1 MTDGIVLLVHPKIEL
16 IVNNVVAMFSIGL
29 NRISIEAAII
39 KGNSTNINNNV
50 RTIVFGGNFYTDV
63 EISTLNNKL
72 RKNSIIF
79 NIENVSSN
87 FMTDTYLS
95 FLKQFH
101 IWDYSAANAVALSEK
116 VKRRVTHVKLFYC
129 QSLARIPEIP
139 DKDIDVLFYGSFNE
153 RRSTILDDLR
163 ARGLRV
169 CAVYGVYGEKLDE
182 LIARSKVVLNIHFY
196 ENGHFQSTRV
206 FDLLANQRA
215 VVCEESP
222 VGDVDPDLAE
232 SLILAPYERLA
243 DAVEE
248 LVRDDARRERV
259 AAAGHDAL
267 VRRRPREILMGALA
281 ESEGAVLPSAAVVGS
296 GKSYDHTMVNI
307 DFDVRWQPDIVADIT
322 DSGLFEREFN
332 SAKYGLV
339 RLVRGW
345 FDTIVVSHVLEHLPD
360 LVGAMTNLLDLLA
373 EGGELRVTV
382 PYDLSYG
389 AWQDPTH
396 AHAFNERSWL
406 YYCEWYWYLGWSESR
421 FDLISQ
427 KFVRSPHGNA
437 LAEKGVPEEEMLRT
451 PRAIDEMQVVLR
463 KRALSDDE
471 RAYGRATCGDM
482 RFANQA

>member
-1 MTDGIVLLVHPKIEL
+1 MVDGIVLLVHPKIEF
-16 IVNNVVAMFSIGL
+16 IVNNVVTMFSVGLNQIGL
-29 NRISIEAAII
+29 EASTI
-39 KGNSTNINNNV
+39 KGNGIHVADNV
-50 RTIVFGGNFYTDV
+50 RAIIFGGNFYNDL
-63 EISTLNNKL
+63 EILHLNSKL
-72 RKNSIIF
+72 KRNSIIF
-79 NIENVSSN
+79 NTENVLSS
-87 FMTDTYLS
+87 FMTSTYLC

-101 IWDYSAANAVALSEK
+101 IWDYSAANAVALSER
-116 VKRRVTHVKLFYC
+116 VKRPVTHVKLFYC
-129 QSLARIPEIP
+129 QNLARIPEVF
-139 DKDIDVLFYGSFNE
+139 DKDIDVLFYGSFNR
-153 RRSTILDDLR
+153 RRSTVLDDLR
-163 ARGLRV
+163 ARDLRV
-169 CAVYGVYGEKLDE
+169 SAVFGVYGEKLDE

-196 ENGHFQSTRV
+196 ENGHFESTRI
-206 FDLLANQRA
+206 FDLLANRQA

-222 VGDVDPDLAE
+222 VGDVDPDLAG
-232 SLILAPYERLA
+232 SLLLAPYERLA
-243 DAVEE
+243 DAAEE

-267 VRRRPREILMGALA
+267 VRRRPREILLGALA

-296 GKSYDHTMVNI
+296 GKMYDSKMVNI
-307 DFDVRWQPDIVADIT
+307 DFDSRWHPDIVADIT
-322 DSGLFEREFN
+322 DSGLLEKEFK
-332 SAKYGLV
+332 SAKYGVV

-360 LVGAMTNLLDLLA
+360 LVSAMTNLLDLLA

-396 AHAFNERSWL
+396 VHAFNERSWL

-427 KFVRSPHGNA
+427 KFIRSPDGNT
-437 LAEKGVPEEEMLRT
+437 LAEKGVPEEEMRRI

-463 KRALSDDE
+463 KRALNDDE
-471 RAYGRATCGDM
+471 RAYGRAMRGDT